1 MLVWSGLFQRDLYHW
16 GVLSPIMAP
25 LVGSILRSEVKFC
38 VMLSLSIFCKIAFA
52 DWLCQ
57 FCFRHLS
64 CNDLP
69 CEPHNMPVILQS
81 RIPYDVSTKKNLPGI
96 APLAAKG
103 WLIEDEAF
111 AGQMAERDRLL
122 SQMPERV
129 FAEAGA
135 TPEAKQEVFD
145 EVLALL
151 RNRESY
157 KVNSSDVIR
166 PDGVRV
172 PLDGDPL
179 LTAARLVQEDL
190 CLHEKH
196 GDEHVL
202 TAAVLCFPASWTLDE
217 KIGRPLSAVHATV
230 DEYNVDI
237 GKRVQR
243 LFDGIQAGRPMWRFN
258 VLQYVRPDLFQP
270 RSENDARS
278 TDEDYGSGAY
288 TRTEHQALVRMPKSG
303 AVLFAIHTYLVKKS
317 G

>member
-1 MLVWSGLFQRDLYHW
+1 
-16 GVLSPIMAP
+16 
-25 LVGSILRSEVKFC
+25 
-38 VMLSLSIFCKIAFA
+38 
-52 DWLCQ
+52 
-57 FCFRHLS
+57 
-64 CNDLP
+64 
-69 CEPHNMPVILQS
+69 MPEILQT

-96 APLAAKG
+96 APLAKEG

-122 SQMPERV
+122 AQMPERV
-129 FAEAGA
+129 FADAGA
-135 TPEAKQEVFD
+135 TPEAKQEVLD

-151 RNRESY
+151 RNRASY
-157 KVNSSDVIR
+157 QVNLSDVIR

-179 LTAARLVQEDL
+179 LIAAQLVQEDL

-217 KIGRPLSAVHATV
+217 KIGRPLSGVHATV
-230 DEYNVDI
+230 DEYDTDI

-270 RSENDARS
+270 RRESDPRDS
-278 TDEDYGSGAY
+278 DEDYGSGDF
-288 TRTEHQALVRMPKSG
+288 TRSEHQALVRMRKSG
-303 AVLFAIHTYLVKKS
+303 AVVFAIHTFIIS
-317 G
+317 RA

>member
-1 MLVWSGLFQRDLYHW
+1 M
-16 GVLSPIMAP
+16 
-25 LVGSILRSEVKFC
+25 SE
-38 VMLSLSIFCKIAFA
+38 
-52 DWLCQ
+52 
-57 FCFRHLS
+57 
-64 CNDLP
+64 
-69 CEPHNMPVILQS
+69 ILQL
-81 RIPYDVSTKKNLPGI
+81 RTPYDVSTKKNLPGI
-96 APLAAKG
+96 GPLDAEG

-129 FAEAGA
+129 FADSGA
-135 TPEAKQEVFD
+135 MPEAKQEVLD
-145 EVLALL
+145 EVLGLL
-151 RNRESY
+151 RNRVSY
-157 KVNSSDVIR
+157 QVNPSDVIR

-217 KIGRPLSAVHATV
+217 KIGRPLSVVHATV
-230 DEYNVDI
+230 DEYSINI
-237 GKRVQR
+237 AKRVQR

-270 RSENDARS
+270 RRENDVRS
-278 TDEDYGSGAY
+278 TDEDHGSGAY

-303 AVLFAIHTYLVKKS
+303 AVLFAIHTYVVKQPAQIDH
-317 G
+317 

>member
-1 MLVWSGLFQRDLYHW
+1 
-16 GVLSPIMAP
+16 
-25 LVGSILRSEVKFC
+25 
-38 VMLSLSIFCKIAFA
+38 
-52 DWLCQ
+52 
-57 FCFRHLS
+57 
-64 CNDLP
+64 
-69 CEPHNMPVILQS
+69 MPEILQS
-81 RIPYDVSTKKNLPGI
+81 RIPYDESTKKNLPGI
-96 APLAAKG
+96 APLATEG

-129 FAEAGA
+129 FADAGA
-135 TPEAKQEVFD
+135 TSEAKQEVLD

-151 RNRESY
+151 RNRASY
-157 KVNSSDVIR
+157 QVSPSDVIR

-172 PLDGDPL
+172 RLDGDPL

-202 TAAVLCFPASWTLDE
+202 TAAVLCFPASWTLGE
-217 KIGRPLSAVHATV
+217 KIGRPLSGVHAPV
-230 DEYNVDI
+230 DEYSIDI
-237 GKRVQR
+237 AKRVQR

-270 RSENDARS
+270 RRENDARNS
-278 TDEDYGSGAY
+278 DEDYGTGAY

-303 AVLFAIHTYLVKKS
+303 AVLFAIHTYVVKQPAQIDL
-317 G
+317 